1 MLAKNWMSQK
11 PITIQQDDS
20 MHDAMTLLKEHR
32 IRMLP
37 VMRNDTLVGVI
48 TDRDLRSASASKATS
63 LEVHE
68 LAYLIS
74 RLKIKEIM
82 SKNPITI
89 PMDYTVE
96 ETAEVLLK
104 NRINGAP
111 VVDNEGKVMGVITQT
126 DILKILISLTGLTAS
141 SIHFGFI
148 LADQSGSIK
157 LVTDIIR
164 KFGGRISSILGTY
177 ENVPEGY
184 RNIFITAFDLVP
196 SIMHDIKVE
205 LKANARLLFVIDHR
219 EDKREF
225 FDTQ

>member
-1 MLAKNWMSQK
+1 MV
-11 PITIQQDDS
+11 
-20 MHDAMTLLKEHR
+20 KEN
-32 IRMLP
+32 
-37 VMRNDTLVGVI
+37 V
-48 TDRDLRSASASKATS
+48 S
-63 LEVHE
+63 
-68 LAYLIS
+68 
-74 RLKIKEIM
+74 
-82 SKNPITI
+82 
-89 PMDYTVE
+89 
-96 ETAEVLLK
+96 
-104 NRINGAP
+104 GAP